1 MKKIISLIAAG
12 VMTVSAYAEAPTI
25 MLLPDKTWCNAQGY
39 VNEINRGGKTRV
51 YEDYDKAFL
60 NEELTQ
66 VSRGVSNV
74 FNNRGFKLKDYNEQ
88 TESDDYDEMEEEA
101 FESAETGSSYAQNSS
116 DIIIAKAKPDILI
129 KIGWIKNS
137 VGFNYSLSY
146 RIAAFDSYS
155 NKNIASVTSEGAPV
169 PRTTPLSAAITEA
182 MKSNMD
188 EFCAQLMAHFED
200 VQTNGREMRMNIRI
214 IDNGSGL
221 NFNSEFGGKELGAI
235 IYDWMHENTQDHR
248 FAERTATRNRRSY
261 DQVRVPMRDA
271 SGKVIQARQFM
282 DGLQAHLKSLGIK
295 AENTSSTLGSGS
307 LAIGEK

>member
-12 VMTVSAYAEAPTI
+12 VMTVSAYAEAPSI

-39 VNEINRGGKTRV
+39 VNQVDRGGKTRI
-51 YEDYDKAFL
+51 YEDYEKAFL
-60 NEELTQ
+60 DQELTQ
-66 VSRGVSNV
+66 VKTGVNSV
-74 FNNRGFKLKDYNEQ
+74 FAQRGFPLKDFGAEQ
-88 TESDDYDEMEEEA
+88 ESDDLDEMEDEA
-101 FESAETGSSYAQNSS
+101 FESAETGSSYAKNSS
-116 DIIIAKAKPDILI
+116 DIIIANAKPDIII
-129 KIGWIKNS
+129 KIGWIKNT

-146 RIAAFDSYS
+146 RLEALDSYS
-155 NKNIASVTSEGAPV
+155 NKSIAAVTSEGAPV

-188 EFCAQLMAHFED
+188 EFCTQLMNHFAD
-200 VQTNGREMRMNIRI
+200 VQANGREMRMNFRI

-221 NFNSEFGGKELGAI
+221 NFNTEFGGKELGTI

-248 FAERTATRNRRSY
+248 FTERSSTRNRLAY
-261 DQVRVPMRDA
+261 HQVRVPMRDA
-271 SGKVIQARQFM
+271 SGKAVNAKQFVA
-282 DGLQAHLKSLGIK
+282 GLQAHLKSLGIK